1 MNQNCSPNWTK
12 NELYIFRLLTVYFLL
27 YLIFVSQPFGS
38 YYQVFD
44 VYQFSGNVIAN
55 ISMAFLRLINDLV
68 LHQPMINADY
78 SSDTFWG
85 YTIVICL
92 FLIAFVVALVWSLF
106 DKKKS
111 YPVFIYLL
119 HTLARYYLGFTLISY
134 GTSKVF
140 GYQFF
145 IPDWGL
151 ITDLSELG
159 PNHVLWSF
167 MASSKSYQF
176 FGGLMEIIPGILL
189 LFKRTSLLGALFA
202 IPVLVN
208 VLMLNIGYN
217 VALKLVLFHLIVF
230 ALFILAP
237 DIKRLINFFWLNKA
251 VPRSQ
256 TPPTIGPKNKWI
268 YYTLKFAVI
277 LFIVFTDVKYAM
289 ERTSSKPN
297 LVEGTVL
304 GMHKVEQFHLTNEI
318 LSKPYST
325 YWKKFAI
332 YPNNQILVQFINDS
346 ISWHPIRTDTIL
358 RSIELLSKNDT
369 AFCKL
374 HYSKIEQ
381 DDWMFKG
388 VFKNDSLQF
397 VSTKIDLNKT
407 PLRKG
412 RGKTKWVY

>member
-1 MNQNCSPNWTK
+1 MNQDSSCNWTK
-12 NELYIFRLLTVYFLL
+12 KEIYIFRLFTVYFLL

-38 YYQVFD
+38 YYQIFN
-44 VYQFSGNVIAN
+44 VYQYSGNIIAK
-55 ISMAFLRLINDLV
+55 ISMAFLQLINYLF
-68 LHQPMINADY
+68 LHQQMSNADY

-85 YTIVICL
+85 YAMVISL
-92 FLIAFVVALVWSLF
+92 LLISLLVAFVWSVV
-106 DKKKS
+106 DKNKS
-111 YPVFIYLL
+111 YPVFLYLL

-134 GTSKVF
+134 GISKVF

-145 IPDWGL
+145 VPDRGL
-151 ITDLSELG
+151 ITNLSELA
-159 PNHVLWSF
+159 PNHLLWSF

-217 VALKLVLFHLIVF
+217 VALKLILFHLIVF
-230 ALFILAP
+230 AVFMLTP
-237 DIKRLINFFWLNKA
+237 DIKRLINFFWLNRA
-251 VPRSQ
+251 VSVSQ
-256 TPPTIGPKNKWI
+256 SPPNIRPKNKWI
-268 YYTLKFAVI
+268 YYTLKFGVI
-277 LFIVFTDVKYAM
+277 LFIVFTDVKYAI
-289 ERTSSKPN
+289 ERTSSNSN
-297 LVEGTVL
+297 LVKGSVL

-318 LSKPYST
+318 SSKTYST

-346 ISWHPIRTDTIL
+346 ISWHSIRSDTIL

-369 AFCKL
+369 AFGKL
-374 HYSKIEQ
+374 HYTKVEQ

-388 VFKNDSLQF
+388 VLENDSVQF
-397 VSTKIDLNKT
+397 VSTKVDLNKT
-407 PLRKG
+407 PLRRD